1 MTPKQTVR
9 TLTLVAWTLLAL
21 AHGKGG
27 LFKKGQKC
35 QVLKPVMEVDWKK
48 MEGVEWM
55 EGLTFPDV
63 WKKCPVLRFYPHNE
77 TLFLQTKDGPYSPIK
92 SSDRLKLLFNG
103 TRQYWYKTH
112 PKFQQILDTDYSTWA
127 LVHHCWEGGSGS
139 WFMLLLR
146 KPLKAIPETV
156 MARVKSSMAKAGR
169 TKKYW
174 WKRTGCMLPEDVQ
187 KLVIVDGLVP

>member
-103 TRQYWYKTH
+103 TRQYWYKTR
-112 PKFQQILDTDYSTWA
+112 
-127 LVHHCWEGGSGS
+127 SGS